1 MPVRRLISFQKYKFY
16 AGLCTFQ
23 DHLTLMWLLRDFP
36 GNCKTYLKCCACLG
50 TFGKHLCVQ
59 ETLIGL
65 HVNLVGWIW
74 SIKMPAIPLTVQ
86 GSHYPARILISAYF
100 LSHPFPLLL
109 SPLPLLVSFYSF
121 CPGSP
126 LIQTSTSPYKQC
138 HRSILCLLSSP
149 FVHLY
154 HLCCQVIQHLGCH
167 SDQET
172 TMGVGCYLK
181 VDIRLT
187 FSTRQ

>member
-138 HRSILCLLSSP
+138 HRSILCPSPPPSSTSTISVAKWSNTLVAIVTRRLP
-149 FVHLY
+149 WGWLFYEGRH
-154 HLCCQVIQHLGCH
+154 QANIQ
-167 SDQET
+167 
-172 TMGVGCYLK
+172 Y
-181 VDIRLT
+181 
-187 FSTRQ
+187 